1 MESDLHTFKRLALKP
16 RTSLKSRDSRR
27 DGFWN
32 KYTHFP
38 VVVKE
43 HASVTSINFS
53 PAEPYE
59 FAVTTGGKVNIYSS
73 ADGHVARTIS
83 KFEEAAY
90 SARFR
95 ADGKLLAAGSEK
107 GIVKVFEASCRS
119 VLRQYTGHAKAAKA
133 VCFLD
138 EYGLVSGSDDTTLRC
153 WELSTESCTAVLK
166 EHEDYVRCVVV
177 NPSSTNMLFSG
188 SYDHSVRM
196 WDLRTQTSVL
206 QLDHGAPVESVVVF
220 PSGGMCISAGANYIK
235 IWDVLSGGRSLGT
248 FSNHQKTI
256 TSLAFDGTS
265 HYVIT
270 GSLDRLVKI
279 YSVEDYRVVH
289 SITYPAPVL
298 SLAVS
303 ATNSHM
309 VVGMTTKLLS
319 IRRQPRKKS
328 APISAGPPVGGSYK
342 YFVRGKSHKPSPEEF
357 IVTVQKKQHLQ
368 PYEKLLKR
376 FHYKKALS
384 VALLAKES
392 IVTYSLLQ
400 ELARR
405 DGLNIAISGLNEEE
419 FCPLLKYLCSNVTN
433 PHYAVFLLDIC
444 NLVIDIYGCV
454 TSQSKAVKALFS
466 LLRANVEKELEF
478 QKNAFQLLGAMDL
491 VLTTATV
498 RHSGLQQS
506 TADKNTSVVTA

>member
-16 RTSLKSRDSRR
+16 RASLKSRDNSR

-43 HASVTSINFS
+43 HAPVTSINFS

-83 KFEEAAY
+83 KFEESAY
-90 SARFR
+90 GARFR

-107 GIVKVFEASCRS
+107 GVVKVFETSCRS

-138 EYGLVSGSDDTTLRC
+138 AYSLASGSDDTTLRC
-153 WELSTESCTAVLK
+153 WELSTEACTAVLK

-177 NPSSTNMLFSG
+177 NPSSANLLFSG
-188 SYDHSVRM
+188 SYDHTVRM
-196 WDLRTQTSVL
+196 WDLRTQASVL

-235 IWDVLSGGRSLGT
+235 IWDILSGGRSLGT

-256 TSLAFDGTS
+256 TSLAFDGTF
-265 HYVIT
+265 HHVIT

-289 SITYPAPVL
+289 SMTYPAPVL

-303 ATNSHM
+303 ATNSHI

-328 APISAGPPVGGSYK
+328 APISSSLPIGGSYR
-342 YFVRGKSHKPSPEEF
+342 YFVRGKKHKPSLDEF
-357 IVTVQKKQHLQ
+357 VVAVQKKQHLQ

-376 FHYKKALS
+376 FKYRKALGA
-384 VALLAKES
+384 ALLAKES
-392 IVTYSLLQ
+392 IVAYSLLQ

-405 DGLNIAISGLNEEE
+405 DGLNIAVSGLNEDEL
-419 FCPLLKYLCSNVTN
+419 CPLLKYLCSNVTN
-433 PHYAVFLLDIC
+433 PHYAAFLLDIC
-444 NLVIDIYGCV
+444 NLVIDIYGVV
-454 TSQSKAVKALFS
+454 TSQSTAVRALFN
-466 LLRANVEKELEF
+466 LLRVKIEKELEF

-491 VLTTATV
+491 ILTTATV
-498 RHSGLQQS
+498 RLSGQQLSIVDKS
-506 TADKNTSVVTA
+506 TTGVTA